1 MRYCL
6 NYYSSRPNLIE
17 NNDFRSAN
25 QPTPNYIKMHS
36 FAVIATTLAVSIAM
50 VKADYIE
57 EDDIPQ
63 QCQDVCRPVW
73 QASAGCNDAADG
85 EDDDGD
91 NDGDGE
97 DNVSEVNCICSTQN
111 FNNVIPECEL
121 CVRPYYPQD
130 GDYDSKSARRTRWV

>member
-1 MRYCL
+1 MRCRL
-6 NYYSSRPNLIE
+6 IHYSSRPTSIE
-17 NNDFRSAN
+17 NKDLRSTDQSTRN
-25 QPTPNYIKMHS
+25 FIKMRS

-57 EDDIPQ
+57 EDDIPR

-73 QASAGCNDAADG
+73 QASARCNDAADG
-85 EDDDGD
+85 EDDDDD

-130 GDYDSKSARRTRWV
+130 GDYDSKSAGGNG